1 MGGGGQRREGREGKR
16 TFPLS
21 FSSRFLP
28 FLPLPRLRLLRK
40 LANLCLLCYM
50 FASLSETWQT
60 ILSRPFEE
68 KLFLLTTGNCRQC
81 ELSDQARGK
90 QIVSYLKHTS
100 KSSNP
105 YFKTHY
111 CYRNYIFLEK
121 EKIRAG
127 CIEAIITRSKSRK
140 YGTGKITLNHSDWLS
155 SCT

>member
-111 CYRNYIFLEK
+111 CYRNYIFFGERENKGRLY
-121 EKIRAG
+121 
-127 CIEAIITRSKSRK
+127 RSNHNSKQKPEVWYRKNHAKSF
-140 YGTGKITLNHSDWLS
+140 
-155 SCT
+155 